1 MAITPWALEAL
12 IRGVGSVVD
21 KVPPD
26 KIDQIRQKA
35 NQLLDE
41 LPQTAARGVESVLRG
56 AKAGKQI
63 LQRWSQ
69 RHLALVTPVIN
80 ASGNLSDPRVD
91 GTGLTDAM
99 IEFAAGATRSPLS
112 RSDASQQRLSRRL
125 NRCTGDPEIGLLVA
139 ASVEAACMAVG
150 ITRRGRT
157 VWSHRSQGWRLP
169 SGLLLGDAIA
179 QGSATGLIDA
189 VTCQVGAPD
198 GVESKDIAA
207 LPDDG
212 ICVAIDLGQDSPA
225 WYQGTS
231 GHAGMSGHGERL
243 RVIFMPVCAGIAPP
257 SQPPSPDDAASDW
270 LAAINPRPR
279 FATQPLRDCESV
291 PPVADVKVADVKVAD
306 VKVAD
311 VVIAPGNGLLGG
323 PTCGLIIAPRHMIDE
338 ISSLPSWQALRSD
351 PVTRACMTMA
361 LESALDAKVP
371 DHVAAESVTTAE
383 ENLKHRAEKISIRLA
398 ADESILSC
406 QITAE
411 PAGLIEGGAWR
422 IPSRQLRIKHRDKAS
437 SKWAE
442 SLAEGVPSLLTRVE
456 DDLLTIDLRW
466 VKPADDSTLVAALLG
481 YAEAGEA
488 ETTPS
493 G

>member
-21 KVPPD
+21 KVPPE

-69 RHLALVTPVIN
+69 RHLALVTPAIN
-80 ASGNLSDPRVD
+80 ASGNLIDPRVD

-99 IEFAAGATRSPLS
+99 IEFAAGAGRSPLS

-125 NRCTGDPEIGLLVA
+125 HRCTGEPEIGLLVA
-139 ASVEAACMAVG
+139 SSVEAACMAVG

-179 QGSATGLIDA
+179 QGSAIGVIDA

-207 LPDDG
+207 IPDDG

-231 GHAGMSGHGERL
+231 GHGERL
-243 RVIFMPVCAGIAPP
+243 RVIFMPVCAGIASP
-257 SQPPSPDDAASDW
+257 SQPLSPDDAASDW
-270 LAAINPRPR
+270 LAAINPRPP
-279 FATQPLRDCESV
+279 FATQPLRSDEAT
-291 PPVADVKVADVKVAD
+291 PPVADV
-306 VKVAD
+306 
-311 VVIAPGNGLLGG
+311 VITPGSGLLGG
-323 PTCGLIIAPRHMIDE
+323 PNCGLIIASLQMIDE
-338 ISSLPSWQALRSD
+338 ISSLPAWQALQAD

-361 LESALDAKVP
+361 LESAIDAKVP

-437 SKWAE
+437 SKWAD
-442 SLAEGVPSLLTRVE
+442 SLVAGVPSLLTRVE

-466 VKPADDSTLVAALLG
+466 IKPADDSTLVAALLG
-481 YAEAGEA
+481 YAEAGEV

>member
-99 IEFAAGATRSPLS
+99 IEFAAGAGRSPLS

-231 GHAGMSGHGERL
+231 GHAGRSGHGERL
-243 RVIFMPVCAGIAPP
+243 RVIFMPVCAGIASP

-279 FATQPLRDCESV
+279 FATQPLRGCESV
-291 PPVADVKVADVKVAD
+291 PPVADVKGAD

-323 PTCGLIIAPRHMIDE
+323 PTCGLIIAPRPMIDE

-437 SKWAE
+437 SKWAD

>member
-231 GHAGMSGHGERL
+231 GHAGRSGHGERL
-243 RVIFMPVCAGIAPP
+243 RVIFMPVCAGIASP
-257 SQPPSPDDAASDW
+257 SQPPSPDDAASNW

-279 FATQPLRDCESV
+279 FATQPLRGCESV
-291 PPVADVKVADVKVAD
+291 PPVAD

-323 PTCGLIIAPRHMIDE
+323 PTCGLIIAPRPMIDE

-437 SKWAE
+437 SKWAD

>member
-231 GHAGMSGHGERL
+231 GHAGISGHAGTSGHGERL
-243 RVIFMPVCAGIAPP
+243 RVIFMPVCAGIASP

-279 FATQPLRDCESV
+279 FATQPLRGCESV
-291 PPVADVKVADVKVAD
+291 PPVAD

-361 LESALDAKVP
+361 LESAIDAKVP

-437 SKWAE
+437 SKWAD

>member
-21 KVPPD
+21 KVPPE

-41 LPQTAARGVESVLRG
+41 LPQTAARGVETVLRG
-56 AKAGKQI
+56 AKAGKQM

-80 ASGNLSDPRVD
+80 ASGNLCDPRVE

-99 IEFAAGATRSPLS
+99 IEFEAGAARSPLS

-125 NRCTGDPEIGLLVA
+125 TRCTGDPEIGLLVA
-139 ASVEAACMAVG
+139 TSVEAACMAVG
-150 ITRRGRT
+150 MTRRGRT

-169 SGLLLGDAIA
+169 GGLLLGDAIA

-189 VTCQVGAPD
+189 VTCQVGAPA
-198 GVESKDIAA
+198 GVESKDIAS

-225 WYQGTS
+225 WYLDPSKHSDQS
-231 GHAGMSGHGERL
+231 GHAAQSGHGERL
-243 RVIFMPVCAGIAPP
+243 RILFMPVCSGIA
-257 SQPPSPDDAASDW
+257 SATQPPSPDDAASDW

-279 FATQPLRDCESV
+279 FATAPLRSDEAT
-291 PPVADVKVADVKVAD
+291 PP
-306 VKVAD
+306 VAD
-311 VVIAPGNGLLGG
+311 VVIAPGSGLLGG
-323 PTCGLIIAPRHMIDE
+323 PTCGLIIAPGQMIDE
-338 ISSLPSWQALRSD
+338 IASLPAWQALQAD
-351 PVTRACMTMA
+351 AVTRACMTMA
-361 LESALDAKVP
+361 LESAIDPKVP

-406 QITAE
+406 QITAQ
-411 PAGLIEGGAWR
+411 PAGLLDGGVWR
-422 IPSRQLRIKHRDKAS
+422 IPSRQLRVKHRDKAS
-437 SKWAE
+437 SKWAD
-442 SLAEGVPSLLTRVE
+442 SLSEGVPSLLTRVE
-456 DDLLTIDLRW
+456 DELLTIDLRW
-466 VKPADDSTLVAALLG
+466 VKPADDSALVAALLG
-481 YAEAGEA
+481 YAEAAEGETA
-488 ETTPS
+488 AS

>member
-231 GHAGMSGHGERL
+231 GHAGMSGHAGTSGHGERL
-243 RVIFMPVCAGIAPP
+243 RVIFMPICAGIASP

-279 FATQPLRDCESV
+279 FATQPLRSDEAT
-291 PPVADVKVADVKVAD
+291 PP
-306 VKVAD
+306 VAD

-361 LESALDAKVP
+361 LESAIDAKVP
-371 DHVAAESVTTAE
+371 DHIAAESITTAD
-383 ENLKHRAEKISIRLA
+383 ENLKHRADKISIRLA

>member
-231 GHAGMSGHGERL
+231 GHAGISGHAGTSGHGERL
-243 RVIFMPVCAGIAPP
+243 RVIFMPICAGIASP

-279 FATQPLRDCESV
+279 FATQPLRSDEAT
-291 PPVADVKVADVKVAD
+291 PP
-306 VKVAD
+306 VAD

-361 LESALDAKVP
+361 LESAIDAKVP
-371 DHVAAESVTTAE
+371 DHIAAESITTAD
-383 ENLKHRAEKISIRLA
+383 ENLKHRADKISIRLA

>member
-231 GHAGMSGHGERL
+231 GHAGISGHAGTSGHGERL
-243 RVIFMPVCAGIAPP
+243 RVIFMPICAGIASP

-279 FATQPLRDCESV
+279 FATQPLRSDEAT
-291 PPVADVKVADVKVAD
+291 PP
-306 VKVAD
+306 VAD

-361 LESALDAKVP
+361 LESAIDAKVP
-371 DHVAAESVTTAE
+371 DHIAAESITTAD
-383 ENLKHRAEKISIRLA
+383 ENLKHRADKISIRLA

-437 SKWAE
+437 SKWAD

>member
-1 MAITPWALEAL
+1 
-12 IRGVGSVVD
+12 V
-21 KVPPD
+21 
-26 KIDQIRQKA
+26 
-35 NQLLDE
+35 
-41 LPQTAARGVESVLRG
+41 
-56 AKAGKQI
+56 
-63 LQRWSQ
+63 
-69 RHLALVTPVIN
+69 
-80 ASGNLSDPRVD
+80 
-91 GTGLTDAM
+91 
-99 IEFAAGATRSPLS
+99 
-112 RSDASQQRLSRRL
+112 
-125 NRCTGDPEIGLLVA
+125 
-139 ASVEAACMAVG
+139 
-150 ITRRGRT
+150 
-157 VWSHRSQGWRLP
+157 
-169 SGLLLGDAIA
+169 
-179 QGSATGLIDA
+179 IDA

-207 LPDDG
+207 IPDDG

-231 GHAGMSGHGERL
+231 GHAGTSGHGERL
-243 RVIFMPVCAGIAPP
+243 RVIFMPVCAGIASP

-279 FATQPLRDCESV
+279 FATQPLRGCESV
-291 PPVADVKVADVKVAD
+291 PPVADVKGAD

-323 PTCGLIIAPRHMIDE
+323 PTCGLIIAPRPMIDE

-437 SKWAE
+437 SKWAD

>member
-1 MAITPWALEAL
+1 
-12 IRGVGSVVD
+12 
-21 KVPPD
+21 
-26 KIDQIRQKA
+26 
-35 NQLLDE
+35 
-41 LPQTAARGVESVLRG
+41 
-56 AKAGKQI
+56 
-63 LQRWSQ
+63 
-69 RHLALVTPVIN
+69 
-80 ASGNLSDPRVD
+80 
-91 GTGLTDAM
+91 
-99 IEFAAGATRSPLS
+99 
-112 RSDASQQRLSRRL
+112 
-125 NRCTGDPEIGLLVA
+125 
-139 ASVEAACMAVG
+139 
-150 ITRRGRT
+150 
-157 VWSHRSQGWRLP
+157 
-169 SGLLLGDAIA
+169 LLLGDAIA

-231 GHAGMSGHGERL
+231 GHAGRSGHGERL
-243 RVIFMPVCAGIAPP
+243 RVIFMPVCAGIASP

-279 FATQPLRDCESV
+279 FATQPLRGCESV
-291 PPVADVKVADVKVAD
+291 PPVADVKGADVKG
-306 VKVAD
+306 AD

>member
-21 KVPPD
+21 KVPPE

-56 AKAGKQI
+56 AKAGKQM

-80 ASGNLSDPRVD
+80 ASGNLCDPRVD

-99 IEFAAGATRSPLS
+99 IEFAAGAARSPLS

-125 NRCTGDPEIGLLVA
+125 ARCTGDPEIGLLVA

-150 ITRRGRT
+150 MTRRGRT

-198 GVESKDIAA
+198 GVESKDITA

-212 ICVAIDLGQDSPA
+212 ICVAIDLGQDAPA
-225 WYQGTS
+225 WYSTQP
-231 GHAGMSGHGERL
+231 GHAEQPRHAGTSGHGERL
-243 RVIFMPVCAGIAPP
+243 RVIFMPVCSGIASPK
-257 SQPPSPDDAASDW
+257 QPPSPDDAASDW

-279 FATQPLRDCESV
+279 FATQPLRSDEAT
-291 PPVADVKVADVKVAD
+291 PPVADV
-306 VKVAD
+306 
-311 VVIAPGNGLLGG
+311 VITPGSGLLGG
-323 PTCGLIIAPRHMIDE
+323 PNCGLIIASRQMIDE
-338 ISSLPSWQALRSD
+338 ISSLPAWQALQAD

-361 LESALDAKVP
+361 LESAIDPKVP

-411 PAGLIEGGAWR
+411 PTGLIEGGTWR

-437 SKWAE
+437 SKWAD

-481 YAEAGEA
+481 YAEAGEG
-488 ETTPS
+488 ETAAS